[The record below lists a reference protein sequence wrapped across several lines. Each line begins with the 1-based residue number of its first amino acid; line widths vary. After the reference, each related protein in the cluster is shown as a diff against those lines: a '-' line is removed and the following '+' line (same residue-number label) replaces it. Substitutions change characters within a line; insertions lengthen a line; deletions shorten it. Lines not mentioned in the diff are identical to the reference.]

1 MAYTTTKDGKIEAP
15 DWYKNDDGSTP
26 STMQAGLTKEKWE
39 AQNASVKREKEKEE
53 SRQEAKERASAHLS
67 SGGTRSD
74 EEYKKITQETGI
86 NSHEIQKMQRADQVA
101 KAEQNKAARQ
111 EEANAKMQYHRDKKE
126 AGAVG
131 PGAIGVNLRG
141 EMESQFNETG
151 RYHKDEYTNDVI
163 SRLMGTGQKFAQLD
177 IEREKGS
184 NSTHDLNGLYGK
196 MGAQEYRD
204 NYSVGSGNFTGAYGQ
219 DEYMER
225 DEAYATREKAQQAKY
240 DFYNNDLVNQNYG
253 KYDWFQ
259 TNKSN
264 NSQ

>member
-1 MAYTTTKDGKIEAP
+1 MAYTTTKNGKIEAP
-15 DWYKNDDGSTP
+15 DWYKNSDGSTP

-39 AQNASVKREKEKEE
+39 AQNASRNREKEKEA
-53 SRQEAKERASAHLS
+53 SRQEAHERASAHLS

-74 EEYKKITQETGI
+74 AEYKKITEETGV
-86 NSHEIQKMQRADQVA
+86 NNHEIQKMQRAAQVA
-101 KAEQNKAARQ
+101 KAEQNQQ
-111 EEANAKMQYHRDKKE
+111 EREASANAKMQYHRDKKE

-151 RYHKDEYTNDVI
+151 RYHKDDYTNDI
-163 SRLMGTGQKFAQLD
+163 IGRLMGTGKKFAQID
-177 IEREKGS
+177 IEREKGTS
-184 NSTHDLNGLYGK
+184 STHDVKGLYGK
-196 MGAQEYRD
+196 MGLTEYMKHH
-204 NYSVGSGNFTGAYGQ
+204 SVGSGNFTGRFDQ
-219 DEYMER
+219 SEYMER